1 MAMRP
6 LNRLPTI
13 RAKLGSV
20 IVFAVAVT
28 ILIMYVSVGFVL
40 RSTER
45 DREFVELLGEAKGIA
60 AVSFTSTGALSPSL
74 RRTLEQVSNPVVVV
88 DASASR
94 LAGTMDVP
102 RTVGRALTDNIDIG
116 RKGTEEY
123 IGYPVTRQGRVV
135 GAVYLSHR
143 VASGG
148 PLGAIEATAA
158 FIRRWWWQFVAAG
171 GIAAVIA
178 LALARILAR
187 GLTQPLRDMAEA
199 ARRLARGDFGQ
210 RVDVRTRDETGQLA
224 EAFNRMAGEMEGLER
239 LRRDLV
245 ANVSHELK
253 TPISAL
259 RAHLENLL
267 DGVEKPDPQLLQ
279 AMLRQSERLTR
290 LVDQLL
296 DLSRL
301 ESGAAPLALEPVQ
314 LAPLVDRVIAEVEA
328 GRPRPLRV
336 RNEVS
341 LGLPAVRADRE
352 RIHQVLFNLL
362 DNAFRFTPA
371 GGLVTVRAVP
381 RNGSC
386 EVSVIDTGPGIP
398 KEHLPYVFERFY
410 RVDASRS
417 RDDGGTG
424 IGLAIARSVMSAH
437 GQPIWAESEPGG
449 GSAFHFTLPV
459 AEPPV
464 EAERMG
470 AGGGPGRV
478 AASQSP
484 ERVMEAGSPTVP
496 AKSAS

>member
-1 MAMRP
+1 
-6 LNRLPTI
+6 
-13 RAKLGSV
+13 
-20 IVFAVAVT
+20 
-28 ILIMYVSVGFVL
+28 
-40 RSTER
+40 
-45 DREFVELLGEAKGIA
+45 
-60 AVSFTSTGALSPSL
+60 
-74 RRTLEQVSNPVVVV
+74 
-88 DASASR
+88 
-94 LAGTMDVP
+94 
-102 RTVGRALTDNIDIG
+102 
-116 RKGTEEY
+116 
-123 IGYPVTRQGRVV
+123 
-135 GAVYLSHR
+135 
-143 VASGG
+143 
-148 PLGAIEATAA
+148 
-158 FIRRWWWQFVAAG
+158 
-171 GIAAVIA
+171 
-178 LALARILAR
+178 
-187 GLTQPLRDMAEA
+187 
-199 ARRLARGDFGQ
+199 
-210 RVDVRTRDETGQLA
+210 
-224 EAFNRMAGEMEGLER
+224 
-239 LRRDLV
+239 
-245 ANVSHELK
+245 
-253 TPISAL
+253 
-259 RAHLENLL
+259 
-267 DGVEKPDPQLLQ
+267 
-279 AMLRQSERLTR
+279 MLRQSERLSR
-290 LVDQLL
+290 RGVQLL

-352 RIHQVLFNLL
+352 RVHQVLFNLL

-398 KEHLPYVFERFY
+398 TEHLPYVFERFY

-437 GQPIWAESEPGG
+437 GEPIWAESEPGG

-459 AEPPV
+459 AESPG

-478 AASQSP
+478 AASQAP

-496 AKSAS
+496 AKSAT